1 SHLSLPDALP
11 ILVGEHMLKG
21 DRESNISELEA
32 NGIACGR
39 LSDLEDLVEH
49 PQNRHIRIK
58 TQHGELELLA
68 PGAFVT
74 GQPRSYGPVPAVDEQ
89 GQRVRAEFAPA
100 GSTSGRKE

>member
-1 SHLSLPDALP
+1 QEGFATNRERVANRAEVDQ
-11 ILVGEHMLKG
+11 LVGEHMLKG

-74 GQPRSYGPVPAVDEQ
+74 GQPRSYGPVPRSE
-89 GQRVRAEFAPA
+89 EH
-100 GSTSGRKE
+100 TSELQSR